1 MRTRKHSFCIS
12 CALLSTVVLTF
23 LTVHPAAAHTRVE
36 LGPYVLILGWEQEP
50 VVVGERNAL
59 LLEVTKDDEPVEGLE
74 STLDFVVLYGGQT
87 FTGNLNPTTTP
98 GLYAAEILPTV
109 RGQYAVELS
118 GSIEDLQ
125 VNEIVEPEEVLPA
138 EVLQFPESP
147 PDTRD
152 LQVLIDD
159 LTSELQTARTL
170 TIVALALAVI
180 AIGIAVVAVIRGRR

>member
-1 MRTRKHSFCIS
+1 MQTRKHTFWIS
-12 CALLSTVVLTF
+12 CAILGVVVLAL
-23 LTVHPAAAHTRVE
+23 LTALPAAAHTRVE

-59 LLEVTKDDEPVEGLE
+59 VLEVTEDGQPVEGLE

-98 GLYAAEILPTV
+98 GYYSAEILPTV
-109 RGQYAVELS
+109 RGQYSVQLS

-125 VNEIVEPEEVLPA
+125 VNEILEPEEVLPA
-138 EVLQFPESP
+138 GVLQFPESP

-152 LQVLIDD
+152 LQVSIDA

-180 AIGIAVVAVIRGRR
+180 AIGIAVLAVIRGRR